1 MSYAQPVINEMAN
14 ILRTGNYEI
23 APLLKTLFKSKLFY
37 SDDVISSLVK
47 SPIDLMLG
55 GIKLMNIIFDASVIT
70 TRLNYLIAQASSAGQ
85 YVLDPPNV
93 QGWVG
98 YRQWLSTISMPT
110 RSAFAES
117 LVTGLQ
123 KNGVPTGFSVDALA
137 FANSFPEPNN
147 AYKLVKDMSEHLVRL
162 ALTPRQINQLLE
174 ILLDG
179 TQLQNWNISDPLAGS
194 RVKKYLKA
202 LVNMAEFQIN

>member
-1 MSYAQPVINEMAN
+1 MN
-14 ILRTGNYEI
+14 IL
-23 APLLKTLFKSKLFY
+23 
-37 SDDVISSLVK
+37 
-47 SPIDLMLG
+47 
-55 GIKLMNIIFDASVIT
+55 FDASVIT

-85 YVLDPPNV
+85 FILDPPSV

-147 AYKLVKDMSEHLVRL
+147 ALKLVKDMSEHLLRL
-162 ALTPRQINQLLE
+162 TLTPRQINQLLE
-174 ILLDG
+174 IMLDG
-179 TQLQNWNISDPLAGS
+179 TQLQNWNISDPLAPS
-194 RVKKYLKA
+194 RIKKYLKA